1 MKTSKIKEV
10 KSVSDPWGERKI
22 LYHKLEMENGDKID
36 IGKIKEQQVGWELT
50 YEIIGDGQQEYNKAK
65 AVSPDKFKSNG
76 QTSYNKNDNIQDKII
91 RQVAA
96 KCGTE
101 LGCAY
106 IRQGHTVSIE
116 DVQKMAQAMEDWI
129 NEIEIEAK
137 TKKKDDL
144 PF

>member
-1 MKTSKIKEV
+1 M
-10 KSVSDPWGERKI
+10 D
-22 LYHKLEMENGDKID
+22 NGDKLD
-36 IGKIKEQQVGWELT
+36 IGKQKEQQVGWELT

-65 AVSPDKFKSNG
+65 AVSPDKFKSNR

-137 TKKKDDL
+137 TKKQDDL

>member
-1 MKTSKIKEV
+1 MITSKIKEV
-10 KSVSDPWGERKI
+10 KSVSEPYGQYKV
-22 LYHKLEMENGDKID
+22 LYHKLIMENDDKID
-36 IGKIKEQQVGWELT
+36 IGKQKEQQVGWELT
-50 YEIIGDGQQEYNKAK
+50 YEIVGDGQQEYNKAK

-76 QTSYNKNDNIQDKII
+76 QTSYNKNDNIQEKII

>member
-1 MKTSKIKEV
+1 MITSKIKEV
-10 KSVSDPWGERKI
+10 KSVSEPYGQYKV
-22 LYHKLEMENGDKID
+22 LYHKLIMENDDKID
-36 IGKIKEQQVGWELT
+36 IGKQKEQQVGWELT
-50 YEIIGDGQQEYNKAK
+50 YEIVGDGQQEYNKAK

-76 QTSYNKNDNIQDKII
+76 QTSYNKNDNIQEKII

-137 TKKKDDL
+137 TKKQDDL